1 MTAPTREVMYQGDTW
16 VLVGEF
22 PRLVAESYRRLL
34 TDSGV
39 VSVLRT
45 PFQWVTYT
53 PVIEI
58 ETGGYLGSVGM
69 YVPKVQSGRALAILE
84 GDGS

>member
-1 MTAPTREVMYQGDTW
+1 MTGGSFGVEVTFQGDTW

-22 PRLVAESYRRLL
+22 PRIIAESYRRLL
-34 TDSGV
+34 ESSGV

-45 PFQWVTYT
+45 PFQWVIYT

-58 ETGGYLGSVGM
+58 ETGGYMGSVGL
-69 YVPKVQSGRALAILE
+69 YVPKVQERDARDILG
-84 GDGS
+84 GD